1 MKYCPTREALMERLG
16 YDRTNAPKLE
26 KAHGFKFIKTAKGF
40 DEALARNTLAGFGV
54 EPKTPPAPEVRERME
69 RLSAGED
76 ISESVS
82 NDAALP
88 GECDY
93 DDLVKGGKITYAL
106 AKIREQVISEKIANE
121 TKRVELEKARGSLV
135 GKDDAD
141 RGAAMVRDSITQKYE
156 RSLARAL
163 GRLPNVSAELRS
175 EILAALQ
182 VELDSE

>member
-1 MKYCPTREALMERLG
+1 MATWDEVSAAIGTDTRQLLRWRKVPGAPTLPDVAAWLAWRELRKGARL
-16 YDRTNAPKLE
+16 AE
-26 KAHGFKFIKTAKGF
+26 K
-40 DEALARNTLAGFGV
+40 EA
-54 EPKTPPAPEVRERME
+54 
-69 RLSAGED
+69 
-76 ISESVS
+76 SEAVS
-82 NDAALP
+82 TDAALP

-121 TKRVELEKARGSLV
+121 TKRVELDKARGSLV

-141 RGAAMVRDSITQKYE
+141 RAAALVRDSVTQKYE

-163 GRLPNVSAELRS
+163 GRLPTVSAELRA